1 MIVLDASALAM
12 VLLKEEGWEKVE
24 LSTKT
29 AIPDLAIL
37 EAMNAIW
44 KATITERIEKND
56 AMERLKALKLI
67 LRGIRVLNSGDFLE
81 RTLEIAIEEK
91 IAAYDALY
99 IAIAEALSAKL
110 LTSDSK
116 QFEIAK
122 KYVRAEIL

>member
-1 MIVLDASALAM
+1 M

-56 AMERLKALKLI
+56 AMERIKALRLI
-67 LRGIRVLNSGDFLE
+67 LKGIRVLNSGDFLE